1 MGKSTIAQT
10 IAERTFA
17 DGRLGASFFCSRD
30 FEDQRNLQFIFPTI
44 AAQLARRYTEF
55 RSILVPLVQSDSGI
69 VHESLDSQMNKLLV
83 KPLMKSAIST
93 MIVIDALDECKDDEP
108 ASTILSALGKFVEKI
123 PKVKFFVTGRPEPRI
138 RNGIRLSLPA
148 EVTDV
153 FVLHE
158 VEPGQ
163 INSDI
168 QLFYKHNFSGI
179 RSRHHGLDGWPVK
192 EQLDVLCERAAGL
205 FIYAMATVR
214 FIDQTSKNPKR
225 QLDQLIQSQTSG
237 FEGKT
242 KLREDMTLDS
252 LYMSIF
258 HMAFGDGDPEDDA
271 RVRSVLGAVIFAKNP
286 LSPSIIAVLLDL
298 DPGDVLP
305 ILSSLHS
312 LLILSE
318 DIDCPVRPFHKSFS
332 DFIVDPVRCAN
343 PRFFL
348 SPPDQHAELAA
359 GCLKLMNRKLGEN
372 IYKLIDGVTNTE
384 VEDRSPRTEEQIDK
398 ALVYAC
404 GRWGQ
409 HLDDTKVTQKLK
421 ITPILRQFL
430 EEKFLFSLVVGLAAS
445 QRGLAR
451 ASEIIANEL
460 DVCYISLFV
469 PFSKVYQAGFRGF
482 GGSLFPAPPTRP
494 DQAHRILGPMWR
506 GLKRISPVICKSYIP
521 FHLSPLP
528 VTLEA
533 SQMRLRSTIWIE

>member
-10 IAERTFA
+10 IAERAFA

-30 FEDQRNLQFIFPTI
+30 FEDQRNLRSIFPTI
-44 AAQLARRYTEF
+44 AAQLAWRYPEF
-55 RSILVPLVQSDSGI
+55 RSILVPLVQRDSGI
-69 VHESLDSQMNKLLV
+69 VRESLDGQMNKLIV
-83 KPLMKSAIST
+83 KPLMRSAIST
-93 MIVIDALDECKDDEP
+93 MIVIDALDECKDDAP
-108 ASTILSALGKFVEKI
+108 ASTILSVLGNFVEKI
-123 PKVKFFVTGRPEPRI
+123 PKVKFFVTGRPEPQI

-148 EVTDV
+148 GATDV

-163 INSDI
+163 INNDI

-179 RSRHHGLDGWPVK
+179 RSRHHGLEDWPTK

-225 QLDQLIQSQTSG
+225 QLDLLIQSQKSG

-252 LYMSIF
+252 LYSSIF
-258 HMAFGDGDPEDDA
+258 HMAFGDGDPEDDV
-271 RVRSVLGAVIFAKNP
+271 RVRSVLGAVIFAKDP
-286 LSPSIIAVLLDL
+286 LPPSIIAVLLGL
-298 DPGDVLP
+298 DPGDVFP

-318 DIDCPVRPFHKSFS
+318 DIDRPVRPFHKSFS

-343 PRFFL
+343 PRFCLF
-348 SPPDQHAELAA
+348 PPNQHAELAV
-359 GCLKLMNRKLGEN
+359 GCLKLMNRKLGGN

-384 VEDRSPRTEEQIDK
+384 VEDRSPRTEERIDK

-404 GRWGQ
+404 GLWEQ
-409 HLDDTKVTQKLK
+409 HLDDTKGTQKLE

-430 EEKFLFSLVVGLAAS
+430 EEKFLFLLVVRVPGGCNLTHV
-445 QRGLAR
+445 L
-451 ASEIIANEL
+451 EIITNEL
-460 DVCYISLFV
+460 DVCCISLFV
-469 PFSKVYQAGFRGF
+469 PFLKVYQAGFR
-482 GGSLFPAPPTRP
+482 
-494 DQAHRILGPMWR
+494 
-506 GLKRISPVICKSYIP
+506 
-521 FHLSPLP
+521 
-528 VTLEA
+528 
-533 SQMRLRSTIWIE
+533 